1 LHKQKETAE
10 NTAAIP
16 VLSPLINA
24 QQEILAFER
33 ELLIQLYKNAVYND
47 AVIREVERELDIEAM
62 RLNQLMPEDADKN
75 K

>member
-1 LHKQKETAE
+1 
-10 NTAAIP
+10 
-16 VLSPLINA
+16 
-24 QQEILAFER
+24 
-33 ELLIQLYKNAVYND
+33 VYND